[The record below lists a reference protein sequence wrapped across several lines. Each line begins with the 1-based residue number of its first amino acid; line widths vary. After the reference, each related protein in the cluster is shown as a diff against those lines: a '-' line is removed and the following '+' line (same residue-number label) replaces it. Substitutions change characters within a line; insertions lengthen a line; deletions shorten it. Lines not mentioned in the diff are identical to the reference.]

1 MNNSMK
7 KLFYIA
13 LGLLCWSCNNNDY
26 EDIIGSSTPE
36 KETRLNDPQ
45 FPDKSY
51 ILLNKYIV
59 GMMDEGWAQTK
70 KSAKENNRREFGFVI
85 NSVPTST
92 GEFALDIK
100 YLLNGPVVEGT
111 DAAQFPF
118 KKIESNYCGLFHTHT
133 PLTYV
138 KGNFQRKT
146 GPSQADKASTSNYL
160 APEFVYDYTMNYV
173 YSGHPID
180 AAAKIYSYS
189 VDRRLY

>member
-1 MNNSMK
+1 MK

-70 KSAKENNRREFGFVI
+70 KSAKENNRREF
-85 NSVPTST
+85 
-92 GEFALDIK
+92 
-100 YLLNGPVVEGT
+100 
-111 DAAQFPF
+111 
-118 KKIESNYCGLFHTHT
+118 
-133 PLTYV
+133 
-138 KGNFQRKT
+138 
-146 GPSQADKASTSNYL
+146 
-160 APEFVYDYTMNYV
+160 
-173 YSGHPID
+173 
-180 AAAKIYSYS
+180 
-189 VDRRLY
+189 